1 MANALNNIAKKFDS
15 AIVAPLQH
23 RLIGRKLV
31 PKNNDL
37 SGAGLGMQSVD
48 YWTYA
53 SMSDAEINYD
63 VAENV
68 EDSIDTTAGTI
79 RVPVIQ
85 KSYKIPRR
93 TYESYKMKNIPVD
106 SDVAVQA
113 AYLVAYM
120 EDKLILDGWQPDGST
135 YTVKGLYQSA
145 SQTEATADDF
155 GTYGNAT
162 DKISKAITLLEA
174 ASVYGPYNLVLNPA
188 QKNELKSSES
198 TTGRPEWDRILGM
211 LNEQDEGVG
220 SIYSS
225 PIQTAATGMLLPV
238 SDSVYF
244 DLIEAKA
251 PFNVLGMDS
260 KQGDISPIYGSV
272 LDVITIRAKHT
283 DAICTLTG
291 I

>member
-1 MANALNNIAKKFDS
+1 MANALDNIAKKFDS
-15 AIVAPLQH
+15 AIIAPLQH

-31 PKNNDL
+31 PRNSDL

-63 VAENV
+63 IAENN
-68 EDSIDTTAGTI
+68 EDAIDTTAGTI

-106 SDVAVQA
+106 SDVAIQA

-120 EDKLILDGWQPDGST
+120 EDKLILDGWAPTGT

-145 SQTEATADDF
+145 SQTEATAYDF
-155 GTYGNAT
+155 GVFGNAT
-162 DKISKAITLLEA
+162 AKISKAITLLEA
-174 ASVYGPYNLVLNPA
+174 ASVYGPYNLVLNPE
-188 QKNELKSSES
+188 QKNELKASES
-198 TTGRPEWDRILGM
+198 TTGRPEWDRIMGM

-220 SIYSS
+220 SIFSS

-260 KQGDISPIYGSV
+260 KQGSISPIYGSV

-283 DAICTLTG
+283 AAICKLTN

>member
-1 MANALNNIAKKFDS
+1 MTNALNDIAKKFDI
-15 AIVAPLQH
+15 AIVSPLQH

-31 PKNNDL
+31 PVNKDL

-53 SMSDAEINYD
+53 AMSDAEINYD
-63 VAENV
+63 IAENV
-68 EDSIDTTAGTI
+68 EDAVDTTAGTI

-93 TYESYKMKNIPVD
+93 TYESYKMKGIPVD
-106 SDVAVQA
+106 SDVAIQA

-120 EDKLILDGWQPDGST
+120 EDKLILDGWAPNGT

-145 SQTEATADDF
+145 AQTESTADDF
-155 GTYGNAT
+155 GTFGNAT
-162 DKISKAITLLEA
+162 DKISKAIALLED
-174 ASVYGPYNLVLNPA
+174 ASVYGPYNLVLNPT
-188 QKNELKSSES
+188 QKNELKASES

-220 SIYSS
+220 GIYSS
-225 PIQTAATGMLLPV
+225 PIQTAGTGMLLPA

-244 DLIEAKA
+244 DLIEAKS

-260 KQGDISPIYGSV
+260 KQGSVSPIYGSV
-272 LDVITIRAKHT
+272 IDATTIRVKHAN
-283 DAICTLTG
+283 AICKLTN

>member
-1 MANALNNIAKKFDS
+1 MANALDNIAKKFDS

-37 SGAGLGMQSVD
+37 SGAGIGMQSVD

-63 VAENV
+63 IAENV
-68 EDSIDTTAGTI
+68 EDTIDTTTGTI
-79 RVPVIQ
+79 RIPVIQ
-85 KSYKIPRR
+85 KSYKLPRR
-93 TYESYKMKNIPVD
+93 TYESYKMRKIPID
-106 SDVAVQA
+106 SDVAIQA

-120 EDKLILDGWQPDGST
+120 EDKLILDGWKPDGT
-135 YTVKGLYQSA
+135 NYTVSGLYKSA
-145 SQTEATADDF
+145 NNAESTPDDF
-155 GTYGNAT
+155 GTFGNAT
-162 DKISKAITLLEA
+162 DKISKAITLLEED
-174 ASVYGPYNLVLNPA
+174 SVYGPYNLVLNPA
-188 QKNELKSSES
+188 QKNELKASES

-220 SIYSS
+220 TIFSS
-225 PIQTAATGMLLPV
+225 PIQDAATGMLLPV

-244 DLIEAKA
+244 DLVEAKA

-260 KQGDISPIYGSV
+260 KQGNISPIYGSV
-272 LDVITIRAKHT
+272 LDVTTIRVKHV
-283 DAICTLTG
+283 DAICKLTQ